1 MSAFPI
7 AKKLEKCYNREYLL
21 QSFYH
26 FQTKGKDMADKIL
39 EVKGINL
46 PKTELGRTK
55 MEKLLRASE
64 ELFAT
69 HGFYGT
75 SISDIC
81 KHAGTAVG
89 TFYIYFET
97 KTDVYKYLME
107 SYKKEIKDRLAESIK
122 NCDSR
127 YTREREGIKCFIKY
141 AVSAPNIYNII
152 WGSLS
157 IDKQMFVDY
166 YVSFAK
172 SYSRGLESDGE
183 LSLTDSESI
192 AYILMGISNF
202 LGLKA
207 MFNGMTDEEIDKMV
221 DNTVMP
227 ALTCGILKQHNNV
240 KE

>member
-1 MSAFPI
+1 M
-7 AKKLEKCYNREYLL
+7 
-21 QSFYH
+21 
-26 FQTKGKDMADKIL
+26 TDKIL

-55 MEKLLRASE
+55 MKKLLCASE

-97 KTDVYKYLME
+97 KTDVYRYLME
-107 SYKKEIKDRLAESIK
+107 SYKKEIKDRLFESIK
-122 NCDSR
+122 NCTGR
-127 YTREREGIKCFIKY
+127 YDKEREGIKCFIKY
-141 AVSAPNIYNII
+141 AVSSPNVYNII

-157 IDKQMFVDY
+157 IDKQLFIDY

-172 SYSRGLESDGE
+172 SYSRGLESDGDM
-183 LSLTDSESI
+183 SLKDSESI
-192 AYILMGISNF
+192 AYMLMGISNF

-207 MFNGMTDEEIDKMV
+207 MFNSMSDEEIDAMI

-227 ALTCGILKQHNNV
+227 ALTDGIIHRKDNR
-240 KE
+240 E